1 MGMSSIDGG
10 SRGGVSVDGIMTSS
24 HEFSPLDIF
33 ERSRAD
39 WNRESRAGCRWCV
52 PVDHATI

>member
-10 SRGGVSVDGIMTSS
+10 SWCGVRVNGIMTSP
-24 HEFSPLDIF
+24 HEFSPLDIL

-39 WNRESRAGCRWCV
+39 WNREARAGCRWCV